1 MTPPCVSR
9 EPLLLKNPPYKKA
22 PIGVV
27 PLRGAQTLWV
37 PSGSGVPQSLA
48 ELDSVLPQTRLEPP
62 HPRLEIIR
70 GLMGTDVLP
79 TDRMEPLTPPQ
90 GGEAGGQVAPVS
102 RKSTGSELPVLA
114 SAQED
119 PSPTE
124 KSGHSGGGGLSFWRP
139 MPTTERWVEF
149 SRRQNPHFRSS
160 PSHG

>member
-9 EPLLLKNPPYKKA
+9 ETLLLKNPPYKKA

-79 TDRMEPLTPPQ
+79 TDRMEPPPPSQ
-90 GGEAGGQVAPVS
+90 GGRGRRTKGGWSCAGSDAV
-102 RKSTGSELPVLA
+102 LPVRC
-114 SAQED
+114 
-119 PSPTE
+119 PCWGRTRGPI
-124 KSGHSGGGGLSFWRP
+124 GGGYGVSDPWDP